1 MLACHLHFLDAVGRV
16 IRTERLEASSDEQ
29 ATMIAEERMGS
40 AARCEIWCGHRLIAR
55 LKAPD
60 PLAPSDQ

>member
-16 IRTERLEASSDEQ
+16 IRTERLEASSDEE
-29 ATMIAEERMGS
+29 ATTAAEERLGS

-55 LKAPD
+55 IARD
-60 PLAPSDQ
+60 PLRFPDR

>member
-29 ATMIAEERMGS
+29 ATMIAEERMG
-40 AARCEIWCGHRLIAR
+40 AAALDSPIAR
-55 LKAPD
+55 EASNEICRHD
-60 PLAPSDQ
+60 RVQI